1 MKTNNLT
8 KDEIIERTIPFSLSL
23 IVIILDQL
31 TKWLVVKY
39 IPPYTL
45 IPDLCFGGDL
55 IRIIHVRN
63 LGVAFSMG
71 GTWPLLLRKVI
82 FSVIPLLVIA
92 YIIYICISDRSFK
105 NPSEHLEFTKLQRWC
120 IAAIVGGGI
129 GNLID
134 RIFRP
139 NGVVDFID
147 VKFFGIFGLD
157 RWPTFNFADAM
168 IVVFGCILVVSFLVM
183 LSKTEKKSK

>member
-8 KDEIIERTIPFSLSL
+8 KDEIIERIIPFSLSL
-23 IVIILDQL
+23 VVIILDQL
-31 TKWLVVKY
+31 TKWIIVKY

-45 IPDLCFGGDL
+45 IPNLCFGGDL

-71 GTWPLLLRKVI
+71 GTWPLFLRKAI
-82 FSVIPLLVIA
+82 FSVIPLLVIG
-92 YIIYICISDRSFK
+92 YIIYICICGDKNNSSF
-105 NPSEHLEFTKLQRWC
+105 STCDFTKLQRWC

-139 NGVVDFID
+139 NGVVDFVD
-147 VKFFGIFGLD
+147 VKFFGIFGLE

-168 IVVFGCILVVSFLVM
+168 IVVFGIILIISFIVM
-183 LSKTEKKSK
+183 LSKNETKK

>member
-1 MKTNNLT
+1 MKDAKYFYEKIL
-8 KDEIIERTIPFSLSL
+8 PFSLA
-23 IVIILDQL
+23 IVVILLDQL
-31 TKWLVVKY
+31 TKWIVVKY
-39 IPPYTL
+39 IPAYTL

-71 GTWPLLLRKVI
+71 GTWPLAVRKII
-82 FSVIPLLVIA
+82 FSVLPLIVIG
-92 YIIYICISDRSFK
+92 YVIYICLRSD
-105 NPSEHLEFTKLQRWC
+105 EFTKLQRWC

-139 NGVVDFID
+139 NGVVDFVD
-147 VKFFGIFGLD
+147 VKFFGLFGLD

-168 IVVFGCILVVSFLVM
+168 IVVFGIILILTFIKM
-183 LSKTEKKSK
+183 ISKSEKK

>member
-1 MKTNNLT
+1 MNK
-8 KDEIIERTIPFSLSL
+8 KIKSSREEIIKRAIPFSLSL
-23 IVIILDQL
+23 VVIILDQL
-31 TKWLVVKY
+31 TKWIVVKY

-71 GTWPLLLRKVI
+71 GTWPLALRIIV
-82 FSVIPLLVIA
+82 FSVLPLLIIG
-92 YIIYICISDRSFK
+92 YIIYECIANEEVF
-105 NPSEHLEFTKLQRWC
+105 EFSALTKLQRWC
-120 IAAIVGGGI
+120 VAGVVGGGI

-134 RIFRP
+134 RMFRP
-139 NGVVDFID
+139 NGVVDFVD
-147 VKFFGIFGLD
+147 VKFFGIFGLE

-168 IVVFGCILVVSFLVM
+168 IVVFGCIFLVS
-183 LSKTEKKSK
+183 LITTLIKS

>member
-1 MKTNNLT
+1 MKTENNLT
-8 KDEIIERTIPFSLSL
+8 RNEIIKRTVPFCLAL
-23 IVIILDQL
+23 AVIILDQL
-31 TKWLVVKY
+31 TKWIVVKY
-39 IPPYTL
+39 IPAYTL
-45 IPDLCFGGDL
+45 VPELCFGGDL

-71 GTWPLLLRKVI
+71 GTWPLVVRKVI
-82 FSVIPLLVIA
+82 FSVIPLIVIA
-92 YIIYICISDRSFK
+92 YIIYFSIR
-105 NPSEHLEFTKLQRWC
+105 NNEFTKLQRWC

-139 NGVVDFID
+139 NGVVDFVD
-147 VKFFGIFGLD
+147 VKFFGIFGLE

-168 IVVFGCILVVSFLVM
+168 IVVFGIILIITFIMMISD
-183 LSKTEKKSK
+183 SEKKGKK